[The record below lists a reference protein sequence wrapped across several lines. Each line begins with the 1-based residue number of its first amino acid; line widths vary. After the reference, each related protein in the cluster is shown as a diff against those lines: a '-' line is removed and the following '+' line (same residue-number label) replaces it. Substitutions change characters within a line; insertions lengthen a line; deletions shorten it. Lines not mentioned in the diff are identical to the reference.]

1 MVQSLRYSLVCD
13 NEQMFTLGIFIN
25 QAKPSLKKKDNR
37 NYLIVSLLLKD
48 NAEVVIFPHTSLE
61 NTVQH
66 CTWKHNR
73 IVTLYYFSLLKIIPS
88 FVP

>member
-1 MVQSLRYSLVCD
+1 M
-13 NEQMFTLGIFIN
+13 
-25 QAKPSLKKKDNR
+25 

-48 NAEVVIFPHTSLE
+48 NTEVMTFPYTLCE
-61 NTVQH
+61 NIVQH

-73 IVTLYYFSLLKIIPS
+73 IVTLYYSSLLKIIPK